1 MNRKISDNEFRES
14 LDRRLSP
21 LRPDPWMAQK
31 VHSRARQKEG
41 EPVKKRLSV
50 GTVLVLVIL
59 LLSVSAG
66 IATVSGWDVVRFLY
80 GGRNIPMPEVD
91 VFPVHQEVSSDG
103 ALFRVESAVYDGKNL
118 SFDCHFENLKPE
130 SPIFATIDEFTVNGI
145 SVSDWQLE
153 NFCEQWTPGIYS
165 KENYL
170 RGGESM
176 LLPEELQDAE
186 ILHVYMKVMAY
197 RPTRPVYDM
206 EYHLDGS
213 YIYEPEEFDQE
224 EVAAKIEEGYFVIV
238 NGDGY
243 VGWDSCDNRWHI
255 CYRTEDPE
263 FLSEEAL
270 EISFDVEKGA
280 ISHLILEPQSSYEN
294 EHGSVSYDVA
304 AVTEG
309 LHLTLRMFPR
319 DDAFSRMQGLV
330 LTDGNGVPLEGD
342 RFTPDVTYRVD
353 TGDPEIVWRYRW
365 SRVRQ
370 KDLPDTIS
378 LTCILE
384 DGEKLVFP
392 VKVR

>member
-21 LRPDPWMAQK
+21 LQPDPWMAQK
-31 VHSRARQKEG
+31 VRNRARQKEG

-91 VFPVHQEVSSDG
+91 VFPVHQEVSSNG
-103 ALFRVESAVYDGKNL
+103 ALFRVESAVYDGKYL
-118 SFDCHFENLKPE
+118 AFDWHFENTEPE
-130 SPIFATIDEFTVNGI
+130 TPICGYIQVFTANGVPI
-145 SVSDWQLE
+145 TGNGGDSFEYLWLPSRYIE
-153 NFCEQWTPGIYS
+153 
-165 KENYL
+165 ENYWEA
-170 RGGESM
+170 GEK
-176 LLPEELQDAE
+176 LVLPKELQGAE
-186 ILHVYMKVMAY
+186 NLHIYLKIKVY
-197 RPTRPVYDM
+197 RPTGPVYEM
-206 EYHLDGS
+206 
-213 YIYEPEEFDQE
+213 EEFDPE
-224 EVAAKIEEGYFVIV
+224 EAGRKIGEGYFVIPEEEGFV
-238 NGDGY
+238 EYDPDEGQWAVFYGSENSNG
-243 VGWDSCDNRWHI
+243 RLQE
-255 CYRTEDPE
+255 T
-263 FLSEEAL
+263 FLEM
-270 EISFDVEKGA
+270 SFDIPKGGDPD
-280 ISHLILEPQSSYEN
+280 HVLESLLDYES
-294 EHGSVSYDVA
+294 EHGTVSYDVA
-304 AVTEG
+304 AVTTGG
-309 LHLTLRMFPR
+309 LQLTLRMFPR

-353 TGDPEIVWRYRW
+353 TGDPGTLVFRYRW
-365 SRVRQ
+365 SRVRL

-384 DGEKLVFP
+384 DGEKLVLP